1 MNPRHP
7 SRSRFL
13 AAENKVNELL
23 LKGDCDIEE
32 HWKQR
37 NTNKKNTE
45 KEVRGLSS
53 KDKRSTEG
61 D

>member
-23 LKGDCDIEE
+23 LKGVNIEE

-37 NTNKKNTE
+37 DTNKKNTE